1 MALRF
6 RSVGGEGKSARD
18 ALRAL
23 ANILKNEEVDEDGT
37 LVVQVARG
45 RVHALGDHP
54 GYDGFVAT
62 VVSSPNTE
70 KKSEKVP
77 EKVGER
83 VKGQVG

>member
-23 ANILKNEEVDEDGT
+23 ANIRKNEEVDEDGT

-45 RVHALGDHP
+45 REIVDRGK
-54 GYDGFVAT
+54 T
-62 VVSSPNTE
+62 
-70 KKSEKVP
+70 
-77 EKVGER
+77 
-83 VKGQVG
+83 